1 MTSIWSCF
9 AQANDDMKEQVP
21 VNDGASVKEGFKH
34 PGAVEINPASG
45 ESPGGLSLEEGT

>member
-1 MTSIWSCF
+1 
-9 AQANDDMKEQVP
+9 MKEQVP